1 MSKLLQQLN
10 PKQQE
15 AVVQTEGPVLILAGA
30 GSGKTRTLTHRV
42 AYLIKEKGIDPQ
54 NILAV
59 TFTNKAAGEMADR
72 IKELLGLPKEAGL
85 YSAGL
90 PTMGTFHSI
99 CVRILRREIE
109 KIGYS
114 NTFVIYDDQDQKA
127 LMRRVMKDLDI
138 SDKEIKPTV
147 VLNVISSAKNKL
159 QNAKDYEQEINSY
172 QEELIA
178 KCFYRYQRE
187 LKQADALDFDDLIM
201 KTVQVLEMSP
211 PTLNY
216 YQQLFR
222 YILVDEYQDTNKAQY
237 KLLRMLAKAHQNIC
251 VVGDDY
257 QSVYRWRGADI
268 SNILNFEKDYK
279 KTKIILLEQNYRST
293 QTILD
298 VADCVIK
305 NNENQKRK
313 KLWTDNDAGELVT
326 LYQAYDEKEEAR
338 FVVEEIADLQD
349 KMKIKLNEVAI
360 LYRTNAQSR
369 ALEEAFMKA
378 GMPYKIIGGL
388 KFYQRKEIKDI
399 VAYLYFINNPKD
411 RISFE
416 RIVNEPKRGL
426 GGKTIQKVIEL
437 SDEYE
442 GNILKTLGKLF
453 VAKGEENLNLPDGKI
468 KDLENFGKMI
478 EKFKKYSQK
487 NHPRKLIEKVYKETG
502 YEAMLDKMGDEGA
515 GRQENIL
522 ELLTVAG
529 EYDSGLVRSSQFTVH
544 GDVNEEVDRK
554 EDGGLE
560 LRINNEELKS
570 TPNPSFTPLRQ
581 DYEGQAPEGEQ
592 GKSTSSSSQVSK
604 EGLKPPHPPFREKGD
619 DPLYP
624 ASAGLSIGGE
634 SLLQKFLED
643 VTLVSQTD
651 RDLEFQEAVPLMT
664 IHSAKGLE
672 YKVVFVVG
680 TEEGLFPHSRAT
692 MDNQEMEEERRLCYV
707 AITRA
712 KEKLYF
718 IYTTMRNIYGS
729 TQTSIKSRFI
739 DEVDDEFFDIRQP
752 EITLESGD
760 SRFSGNKNNF
770 DDDWGDDF
778 SSEFSDAWED
788 VIEIEEEDKIEENN
802 QWADGDKVSHKE
814 FGEGIVVSSDKEIIT
829 VAFAG
834 VGVKKLAKKLVK
846 LIKA

>member
-1 MSKLLQQLN
+1 MNLLSQLN

-42 AYLIKEKGIDPQ
+42 AYLIKEKGVNPQ

-159 QNAKDYEQEINSY
+159 QNAKEYEQEINSY

-237 KLLRMLAKAHQNIC
+237 KLLRMLARAHQNIC

-349 KMKIKLNEVAI
+349 KTKIKLNEVAI

-411 RISFE
+411 RVSFE

-453 VAKGEENLNLPDGKI
+453 VAKGEGNLNLPDGKI

-529 EYDSGLVRSSQFTVH
+529 EYNSELDHSSQFTVH
-544 GDVNEEVDRK
+544 SNVDEENDEK
-554 EDGGLE
+554 EESGLGLGVE
-560 LRINNEELKS
+560 NKELKS
-570 TPNPSFTPLRQ
+570 TPNPSFIK
-581 DYEGQAPEGEQ
+581 GGELK
-592 GKSTSSSSQVSK
+592 KSTPSPSQVSG
-604 EGLKPPHPPFREKGD
+604 EELKTPQNSRSSNF
-619 DPLYP
+619 DPLY
-624 ASAGLSIGGE
+624 AGGGN
-634 SLLQKFLED
+634 LLQKFLED

-718 IYTTMRNIYGS
+718 VYTTMRNIYGS

-752 EITLESGD
+752 EITLESGN
-760 SRFSGNKNNF
+760 SGFSDNKNNF

-788 VIEIEEEDKIEENN
+788 VIEIEEENKIEENN
-802 QWADGDKVSHKE
+802 QWVDGDKVFHKE
-814 FGEGIVVSSDKEIIT
+814 FGEGIVVSNDEKIIT

-834 VGVKKLAKKLVK
+834 VGVKKLSKKLVK
-846 LIKA
+846 LKKS

>member
-42 AYLIKEKGIDPQ
+42 AYLIKEKGVNPQ

-85 YSAGL
+85 YSSGL

-114 NTFVIYDDQDQKA
+114 NTFVIYDDQDQKT
-127 LMRRVMKDLDI
+127 LMKRVMKDLDI

-147 VLNVISSAKNKL
+147 ILNVISSAKNKL
-159 QNAKDYEQEINSY
+159 QSAKEYEREINSY

-237 KLLRMLAKAHQNIC
+237 QLLKMLAQAHRNIC

-268 SNILNFEKDYK
+268 SNILNFEKDYPNT
-279 KTKIILLEQNYRST
+279 KTILLEQNYRST
-293 QTILD
+293 QIILD

-338 FVVEEIADLQD
+338 FVVEEIAELQD

-388 KFYQRKEIKDI
+388 KFYQRKEVKDI
-399 VAYLYFINNPKD
+399 IAYLYFINNPKD
-411 RISFE
+411 RVSFE
-416 RIVNEPKRGL
+416 RIINEPKRGL
-426 GGKTIQKVIEL
+426 GGKTVQKVIEL
-437 SDEYE
+437 SEKYE
-442 GNILKTLGKLF
+442 GDILKTLSRLF
-453 VAKGEENLNLPDGKI
+453 VEKGEGNLNLPDGKI

-478 EKFKKYSQK
+478 EEFKKYSQK
-487 NHPRKLIEKVYKETG
+487 NSPRKLIEKVYKETG

-522 ELLTVAG
+522 ELLTVAE
-529 EYDSGLVRSSQFTVH
+529 EYELPLESKAKSRFHFAEASWDEKSKVKSQKSKVKSRKSSQDTEVVQDKKVQSQIEEAFFNH
-544 GDVNEEVDRK
+544 SDAEGDN
-554 EDGGLE
+554 
-560 LRINNEELKS
+560 
-570 TPNPSFTPLRQ
+570 
-581 DYEGQAPEGEQ
+581 
-592 GKSTSSSSQVSK
+592 
-604 EGLKPPHPPFREKGD
+604 
-619 DPLYP
+619 
-624 ASAGLSIGGE
+624 
-634 SLLQKFLED
+634 LLQKFLED

-718 IYTTMRNIYGS
+718 VYTTMRNIYGS

-739 DEVDDEFFDIRQP
+739 DEVDDEFFDIRQS
-752 EITLESGD
+752 EITLESGN
-760 SRFSGNKNNF
+760 SGFSGNKNNF

-778 SSEFSDAWED
+778 SSEFSDEWED
-788 VIEIEEEDKIEENN
+788 VIEVE
-802 QWADGDKVSHKE
+802 
-814 FGEGIVVSSDKEIIT
+814 
-829 VAFAG
+829 
-834 VGVKKLAKKLVK
+834 
-846 LIKA
+846 

>member
-1 MSKLLQQLN
+1 MTNLLNQLN

-42 AYLIKEKGIDPQ
+42 AYLIKEIGVNPQ

-85 YSAGL
+85 YSSGL

-114 NTFVIYDDQDQKA
+114 NTFVIYDDQDQKS
-127 LMRRVMKDLDI
+127 LMKRVMKDLDI

-159 QNAKDYEQEINSY
+159 LDAKDYEQEINSY

-211 PTLNY
+211 PTLNH

-222 YILVDEYQDTNKAQY
+222 YIMVDEYQDTNKAQY
-237 KLLRMLAKAHQNIC
+237 KLLRMLAQAHQNIC

-268 SNILNFEKDYK
+268 SNILNFEKDYPNT
-279 KTKIILLEQNYRST
+279 KTILLEQNYRST

-298 VADCVIK
+298 VADCVIQ
-305 NNENQKRK
+305 NNEYQKRK
-313 KLWTDNDAGELVT
+313 KLWTDNDAGEPVT

-338 FVVEEIADLQD
+338 FVVKEIAELQD

-399 VAYLYFINNPKD
+399 IAYLYFINNPKD
-411 RISFE
+411 RVSFE
-416 RIVNEPKRGL
+416 RIINEPKRGL

-437 SDEYE
+437 SEKYE
-442 GNILKTLGKLF
+442 GDILKTLSRLF
-453 VAKGEENLNLPDGKI
+453 VEKGEGNLNLPDGKI

-487 NHPRKLIEKVYKETG
+487 NSPRKLIEKVYKETG

-529 EYDSGLVRSSQFTVH
+529 EYDSELKMK
-544 GDVNEEVDRK
+544 NEK
-554 EDGGLE
+554 LK
-560 LRINNEELKS
+560 INNEELKS
-570 TPNPSFTPLRQ
+570 TPSPSFIPLRQ
-581 DYEGQAPEGEQ
+581 DYEGRAPEREQ
-592 GKSTSSSSQVSK
+592 
-604 EGLKPPHPPFREKGD
+604 E
-619 DPLYP
+619 
-624 ASAGLSIGGE
+624 GE

-672 YKVVFVVG
+672 YRVVFVVG
-680 TEEGLFPHSRAT
+680 MEEGLFPHSRAT

-718 IYTTMRNIYGS
+718 VYTTMRNIYGS

-739 DEVDDEFFDIRQP
+739 DEVDNEFFEFREP
-752 EITLESGD
+752 ETILENNYGT
-760 SRFSGNKNNF
+760 NKYF
-770 DDDWGDDF
+770 TDDWGDDF
-778 SSEFSDAWED
+778 SSEFSDSWED
-788 VIEIEEEDKIEENN
+788 VIEVE
-802 QWADGDKVSHKE
+802 
-814 FGEGIVVSSDKEIIT
+814 
-829 VAFAG
+829 
-834 VGVKKLAKKLVK
+834 
-846 LIKA
+846 